1 MTKISVIIPIRKN
14 NKEVLYKLIEN
25 LNSDSS
31 VGEIIILDNS
41 GLGFDEDIK
50 EKSLKLRLVE
60 NPKDTYLNYSINQ
73 GIKLIANDFWAIVNE
88 NVIVSNEFFSKAL
101 PYLNSTIG
109 IIGLDNR
116 SVVHIPPKEINY
128 IKFEQKESITE
139 KIEKIDNEHFELVVL
154 GYKDSF
160 YEIPSTLK
168 EFYGIEYLFRKNQQN
183 KKQNYI
189 ISCDGVYYVK
199 PPLNIKE
206 LKKIQKS
213 DTRQFN
219 QIFFY
224 KPFERIFSIKL
235 SEDKTHKIYSFMG
248 IKYKTKLKKQFFKGT
263 KNYSFVSKELPINF
277 SKGIATVFAMYLSN
291 GRIDQATVE
300 YLKELRN
307 YSDYIVVVGDCPI
320 FENELNK
327 ITPYVDSYIFKQH
340 GEYDFGSYK
349 RGYFILEK
357 MGILDKINHL
367 VFAND
372 SVEYLCNS
380 LHNFF
385 EKMRDNNFYGLTLN
399 YYGFSKELMP
409 NTYAP
414 HLQSYLLTFS
424 SNIFRQKY
432 FRDFIKSVK
441 KEKKKEQII
450 YNYEMGLSR
459 LIVNNGFG
467 LNSYYKSLDKNS
479 DINPCSYYLNK
490 DSNFEGERLFEKK
503 YLCKSPV
510 GFYYTEETV

>member
-109 IIGLDNR
+109 IIGLNNR

-128 IKFEQKESITE
+128 IKFEQKESTTE

-199 PPLNIKE
+199 PPLNIK
-206 LKKIQKS
+206 KKIQKS

-224 KPFERIFSIKL
+224 KPFERIFSVKL
-235 SEDKTHKIYSFMG
+235 SEDKTHS
-248 IKYKTKLKKQFFKGT
+248 
-263 KNYSFVSKELPINF
+263 
-277 SKGIATVFAMYLSN
+277 
-291 GRIDQATVE
+291 
-300 YLKELRN
+300 
-307 YSDYIVVVGDCPI
+307 
-320 FENELNK
+320 
-327 ITPYVDSYIFKQH
+327 
-340 GEYDFGSYK
+340 
-349 RGYFILEK
+349 
-357 MGILDKINHL
+357 
-367 VFAND
+367 
-372 SVEYLCNS
+372 
-380 LHNFF
+380 
-385 EKMRDNNFYGLTLN
+385 
-399 YYGFSKELMP
+399 
-409 NTYAP
+409 
-414 HLQSYLLTFS
+414 
-424 SNIFRQKY
+424 
-432 FRDFIKSVK
+432 FIKSYCA
-441 KEKKKEQII
+441 EEII
-450 YNYEMGLSR
+450 
-459 LIVNNGFG
+459 
-467 LNSYYKSLDKNS
+467 
-479 DINPCSYYLNK
+479 
-490 DSNFEGERLFEKK
+490 
-503 YLCKSPV
+503 
-510 GFYYTEETV
+510 